1 MIYDEKNRASLTWGG
16 PVFYHA
22 RGSYFLFRQW
32 KFMGKTPFPNNKLVM
47 SLEKYR
53 GAGRGRNGQASQSA
67 AAGGWGLSS
76 GKTPGGTNSAVDG
89 MMTGEG
95 MSGPDQATDIWSG
108 PPSSL

>member
-1 MIYDEKNRASLTWGG
+1 MPGEVISFSGNGNSWETLLFLMINWSCALK
-16 PVFYHA
+16 
-22 RGSYFLFRQW
+22 
-32 KFMGKTPFPNNKLVM
+32 
-47 SLEKYR
+47 KYR
-53 GAGRGRNGQASQSA
+53 GAGRGGKGQASQSA
-67 AAGGWGLSS
+67 SAGGWGLSS